1 MRSQGENPAKR
12 GTGRRVPGRAAE
24 QQTVMGRKYG
34 RGSIFGA
41 GRVILEIGKHQGR
54 QPKREKA
61 LLLYVSADTG
71 HSWSTAAL
79 PRQATE
85 QNGQKTGP
93 PRRGAAPGTG
103 AARRRRRRPR
113 PKGGTLRG
121 GPGPQHR
128 RRPAA
133 EYARRS
139 DPAKGRTK
147 KGGSGWH
154 PSESLISSGRI

>member
-12 GTGRRVPGRAAE
+12 GTGRSVPGRAAE

-41 GRVILEIGKHQGR
+41 GRVILEAGKRQGR
-54 QPKREKA
+54 PPKREKA
-61 LLLYVSADTG
+61 LLWYFSADTG

-79 PRQATE
+79 PRQVTE
-85 QNGQKTGP
+85 QNGQKN
-93 PRRGAAPGTG
+93 RAAPQGRSARHG
-103 AARRRRRRPR
+103 RCAAPQAPSR

-121 GPGPQHR
+121 GPGPSHR

>member
-1 MRSQGENPAKR
+1 MRSQGENPANR
-12 GTGRRVPGRAAE
+12 GTGRSVPGRAAE

-34 RGSIFGA
+34 GGSIFGA

-71 HSWSTAAL
+71 HSWRMAAL
-79 PRQATE
+79 PRHVTE
-85 QNGQKTGP
+85 QNGQKN
-93 PRRGAAPGTG
+93 RAAPQGRS
-103 AARRRRRRPR
+103 ARAGRCAGPQAPSR
-113 PKGGTLRG
+113 PKCGTLRG

>member
-12 GTGRRVPGRAAE
+12 GTGRSVPGRAAE

-61 LLLYVSADTG
+61 LPQYFSADTG

-103 AARRRRRRPR
+103 AARRRRRRPAR
-113 PKGGTLRG
+113 RAGPCGAGRALSTGAGRRQSTPGGPTPRRG
-121 GPGPQHR
+121 GQKKEDRDGTHR
-128 RRPAA
+128 N
-133 EYARRS
+133 
-139 DPAKGRTK
+139 
-147 KGGSGWH
+147 
-154 PSESLISSGRI
+154 L

>member
-12 GTGRRVPGRAAE
+12 GTGRSVPGRAAE

-71 HSWSTAAL
+71 HSWSMAAL
-79 PRQATE
+79 PRHVTE
-85 QNGQKTGP
+85 QNGQKNRAAPQGRSARAGRCAAPQAPSPPEGRDPAGRTGP
-93 PRRGAAPGTG
+93 FAQAPAGG
-103 AARRRRRRPR
+103 RVRPAGRPR
-113 PKGGTLRG
+113 EG
-121 GPGPQHR
+121 
-128 RRPAA
+128 A
-133 EYARRS
+133 
-139 DPAKGRTK
+139 DK